1 MKEIESQI
9 YKMSIS
15 GWKTW
20 HLMFPFSPRHKQGY
34 LGLSLSDKIGQTES
48 FMFHNG
54 EESMSLY
61 RYTILRKLEN
71 Y

>member
-1 MKEIESQI
+1 MKKIESQI

-20 HLMFPFSPRHKQGY
+20 HLMFPFSPRHKQDY
-34 LGLSLSDKIGQTES
+34 LGLSLSDKIGQAKS
-48 FMFHNG
+48 FIFHN
-54 EESMSLY
+54 EEENASEY
-61 RYTILRKLEN
+61 RYTIFRQMGN